1 MIPTLVGSEGGDF
14 GVRVSLKPN
23 FDGIITMNIFLNPG
37 SATSYSWVSLQAVAF
52 DKGSGSISTACLLG
66 AQNVVLLRGEAG
78 LTRGGGVHHGGRQRI
93 NVVPNQE
100 GELERSDRD
109 EANGAALPSFLL
121 SPSLPLRQQMAQLFV
136 VLLRARVY
144 GQPTEKIIRG
154 SGTRQLPTSKVPA
167 ARHR

>member
-66 AQNVVLLRGEAG
+66 AQNVVFDSAATRLARFASPTALELLKTRKSKPLKEELLAADTQTPAIGWWFRSQLTDINAYPRTG
-78 LTRGGGVHHGGRQRI
+78 QASHSPGMQLLIDIASLLTR
-93 NVVPNQE
+93 
-100 GELERSDRD
+100 S
-109 EANGAALPSFLL
+109 
-121 SPSLPLRQQMAQLFV
+121 
-136 VLLRARVY
+136 
-144 GQPTEKIIRG
+144 
-154 SGTRQLPTSKVPA
+154 
-167 ARHR
+167 